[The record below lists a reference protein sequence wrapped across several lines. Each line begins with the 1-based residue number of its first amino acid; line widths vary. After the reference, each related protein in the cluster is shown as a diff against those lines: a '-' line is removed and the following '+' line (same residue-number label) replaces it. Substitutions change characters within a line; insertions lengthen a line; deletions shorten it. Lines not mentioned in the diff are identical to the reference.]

1 MLLTTRTKIDIYQFS
16 TACSS
21 DGFVYACKAAPE
33 LMDGAVLD
41 FDMSHTPNTERG
53 INDEDFPYSLTN
65 EDK

>member
-1 MLLTTRTKIDIYQFS
+1 MLKMNGKEYNHNWLKHE
-16 TACSS
+16 
-21 DGFVYACKAAPE
+21 E

-41 FDMSHTPNTERG
+41 FDMSHMPNTERG